1 MLGKRIDLRAE
12 ARQHKKRRFG
22 NRDQRF
28 RSNRRAHLWK
38 CKSETHRNLLNY
50 SRRIRNLYCC
60 PPFTVTLT
68 EVAPCCYGLSMLID
82 AHVHI
87 DKYGA
92 DLDQA
97 LLEIRTHNVFTIAV
111 AMDVPSYKRSLE
123 IGDECHLVMP
133 TFGIHPRRAP
143 EYVDRLNELNSL
155 IEQSPAIGEIGLDFH
170 WVKETSQY
178 PAQLKVLEYFL
189 AAAREQNKM
198 VNLHTKGAE
207 KQILNLLES
216 YDIQRAIVHWYSGP
230 MDILRALVQFGAYF
244 TVGVEVCYSETIEA
258 IAREIPDHLLLTET
272 DNPGGLKW
280 LTGVV
285 GMPADIWNVIH
296 VISRMRN
303 SSPEAVNQTV
313 HANFL
318 RMIKDDAWLKD
329 IHPVLL
335 QSER

>member
-1 MLGKRIDLRAE
+1 
-12 ARQHKKRRFG
+12 
-22 NRDQRF
+22 
-28 RSNRRAHLWK
+28 
-38 CKSETHRNLLNY
+38 
-50 SRRIRNLYCC
+50 
-60 PPFTVTLT
+60 
-68 EVAPCCYGLSMLID
+68 MLID

-92 DLDQA
+92 DLNQA
-97 LLEIRTHNVFTIAV
+97 LDEIRAHVVFTIAV

-123 IGDECHLVMP
+123 IGEESNLVLP

-143 EYVDRLNELNSL
+143 EYVDRLRELNPF

-170 WVKETSQY
+170 WVKESSQY
-178 PAQLKVLEYFL
+178 PGQLKVLEYFL

-207 KQILNLLES
+207 QKILNLLER

-244 TVGVEVCYSETIEA
+244 TVGVEVSYSETIQA

-280 LTGVV
+280 LRGIV
-285 GMPADIWNVIH
+285 GMPTEVQNVI
-296 VISRMRN
+296 RMIARVRG
-303 SSPEAVNQTV
+303 SSPEAVSQII

-318 RMIKDDAWLKD
+318 RIVENDAWLKD
-329 IHPVLL
+329 IHSLLL
-335 QSER
+335 QLEC